1 MRSRITALALASVAA
16 VALVAGPVA
25 ASGAQPVTITLT
37 VDFTA
42 DTELFTAT
50 GAFCPSGSAETFNF
64 RPTGGGTTVFHLTK
78 TFTCQNGDSLT
89 VDLSAVFQGKRNG
102 TVGGWTVTGG
112 TGAYAGAMGGGRIV
126 GVGTPTG
133 IIDTYTGVI
142 VR

>member
-16 VALVAGPVA
+16 VALMAGPVA
-25 ASGAQPVTITLT
+25 AGGSQPVTITLA
-37 VDFTA
+37 VDLNAGTEVFTA
-42 DTELFTAT
+42 S
-50 GAFCPSGSAETFNF
+50 GAFCPSGSAESSNF

-78 TFTCQNGDSLT
+78 TFICQNGDSLT
-89 VDLSAVFQGKRNG
+89 IDLNAVFQGKRNG

-112 TGAYAGAMGGGRIV
+112 TGAYAGAKGGGHIV